1 MRAAV
6 YARVSTSEQTT
17 ENQLCELKRFVLQR
31 GWQLTE
37 FVDEGVSG
45 AKASRPALDRL
56 VAMARRRQI
65 DVLVVWSLDRLG
77 RSVKHLVT
85 LLDDLHA
92 LGVGFVS
99 LREGLDWTTPSGRLQ
114 AQLLAIIA
122 EFERER
128 LRERVHAGL
137 ARARREGKR
146 LGRPPRIITTWELE
160 RVRGMSVRQAARQL
174 RVSASAVHRARQ
186 SRMAAQTHEAVEQH
200 RPVAAAKGVDPAN
213 SPT

>member
-6 YARVSTSEQTT
+6 YARVSTSAQTT
-17 ENQLCELKRFVLQR
+17 ENQLADLKRFVSER
-31 GWQLTE
+31 GWQLKE

-45 AKASRPALDRL
+45 IKEGRPALDRL
-56 VAMARRRQI
+56 LGMARRRQI
-65 DVLVVWSLDRLG
+65 DVVVVWSLDRVG
-77 RSVKHLVT
+77 RSVKHLVS

-137 ARARREGKR
+137 ARARRQGRR
-146 LGRPPRIITTWELE
+146 LGRPPRPITTWELE
-160 RVRGMSVRQAARQL
+160 QVAGLSIRQAAREL
-174 RVSASAVHRARQ
+174 KVSPSAIHRAR
-186 SRMAAQTHEAVEQH
+186 RAAE
-200 RPVAAAKGVDPAN
+200 VAR
-213 SPT
+213 

>member
-6 YARVSTSEQTT
+6 YARVSTAEQTT
-17 ENQLCELKRFVLQR
+17 ANRLSELKQFVLQR

-37 FVDEGVSG
+37 FIDEGVSG
-45 AKASRPALDRL
+45 VKASRPALDRL
-56 VAMARRRQI
+56 LSLARRRQI
-65 DVLVVWSLDRLG
+65 DVLVVWSLDRVG
-77 RSVKHLVT
+77 RSVKHLAT

-146 LGRPPRIITTWELE
+146 LGRPPRPITTWELTQ
-160 RVRGMSVRQAARQL
+160 VAHLSVRAAAREL
-174 RVSASAVHRARQ
+174 KVSASALHRARGA
-186 SRMAAQTHEAVEQH
+186 RAVPPPL
-200 RPVAAAKGVDPAN
+200 RDADFGN
-213 SPT
+213 RS